1 MPGRTTAMVE
11 RGAATMPLQ
20 RVVQA
25 DEVAQAIMAAV
36 THLTSSTGI
45 VIPVDGGRLAG

>member
-1 MPGRTTAMVE
+1 MVE
-11 RGAATMPLQ
+11 RGTAATPLK

-25 DEVAQAIMAAV
+25 DEAAQAIMAAV

-45 VIPVDGGRLAG
+45 AIPVDGGKLAG